1 MVKILSIIAVS
12 VLLLSCVFAQ
22 ENYQEVQYSDAPRFR
37 EQQAVR
43 FIRPVVNTPPQQS
56 NSLVPTPSTPEP
68 AAAAEP
74 RRSLVEEVT
83 GLSEQEDNIHEAAAH
98 MRFRE
103 AATASAAASAP
114 AEYHTATNDD
124 DGSDDKDK
132 QLQDALQ
139 NVKDQIVA
147 KASQIKSEKKWVKEV
162 TKIIET
168 YVQKT
173 RRVNANIRSLQKDVK
188 GLFRKK
194 KQIENLVLQ
203 RRLQDKLKIASKDLN
218 TLESA
223 LKNVKTKEDAFTK
236 SKHDIS
242 ETIAAVQE
250 ELSKLRGSNTTS
262 SS

>member
-1 MVKILSIIAVS
+1 MR
-12 VLLLSCVFAQ
+12 
-22 ENYQEVQYSDAPRFR
+22 Y
-37 EQQAVR
+37 
-43 FIRPVVNTPPQQS
+43 IRPVVNTPPQQA
-56 NSLVPTPSTPEP
+56 NSLVPTPTTPEP

-74 RRSLVEEVT
+74 RHSLVEEVT
-83 GLSEQEDNIHEAAAH
+83 GVSEQEEALPEIAAH

-103 AATASAAASAP
+103 AAAATAATTVSAQNAP
-114 AEYHTATNDD
+114 AEYHTATDD
-124 DGSDDKDK
+124 EDDKDK

-173 RRVNANIRSLQKDVK
+173 RRVNANIRQLQKDVK

-203 RRLQDKLKIASKDLN
+203 RRLQQKLKIASKDLN

-223 LKNVKTKEDAFTK
+223 LKNVKNKEDAFTK

-242 ETIAAVQE
+242 ETIAAVQS
-250 ELSKLRGSNTTS
+250 ELTKLRGSNTTS
-262 SS
+262 SF